1 MFIVGEKLLEHT
13 PCIQT
18 PWPLTMDPHP
28 HQSLMMLNLLRLAWK
43 DKQFVTTLEDVIP
56 QFGAPTKL
64 ISDREQVEI
73 SNKVLAILHALVI
86 GDWQCEPHY
95 QHQNFAERHWQ
106 TFKHI
111 ADTIVD
117 RTGSPPYTCLL
128 ALIYA
133 WFVWN
138 HTALYSLKNSTP
150 L

>member
-1 MFIVGEKLLEHT
+1 MNVHRRREAIGTYSLYPDTLAIDNGSTST
-13 PCIQT
+13 PIFDDVESFAT
-18 PWPLTMDPHP
+18 GMKT
-28 HQSLMMLNLLRLAWK
+28 

-56 QFGAPTKL
+56 QCGAPTKL

-86 GDWQCEPHY
+86 GDWQCEPYY
-95 QHQNFAERHWQ
+95 QHQNITEHHWQ
-106 TFKHI
+106 TVKHI

-133 WFVWN
+133 SFV
-138 HTALYSLKNSTP
+138 
-150 L
+150 